1 MLIKRFTYLLMGLLC
16 LSLSAL
22 AQKKEFKFGKIAPE
36 EFKTVAFGQDSS
48 ASAVKLFDV
57 GDCYFEY
64 NDNNGFVYVF
74 ERHVR
79 YKVINKNSYDLADFK
94 ISLYKGNSNYKE
106 DLLRMDAATY
116 NMEDGKMVITKLGR
130 DSKFTEEFNKNYQI
144 KKYTL
149 GNVKEGSIIEY
160 KYAIRSNYTFNLRG
174 WSFQSD
180 IPTLYSEYNVK
191 IPEYLVYKP
200 SYNGYY
206 KVNQTKNEMVNA
218 HYVSGITSTAKYMQY
233 IMEKVPAIKKEPFIT
248 TMDDYITAV
257 EFELM
262 GTRYPN
268 DIFRDYTGTWP
279 KIIKGL
285 ADDENFGLFIKKNSA
300 AKQLLP
306 NIIKAEKDSLK
317 IVGLIF
323 DYVKNNIKWNDSYR
337 MYSGET
343 NPKSI
348 LDKKSGSSADINL
361 VLISLLKEA
370 KINVSPLLISTRE
383 NGQHPGHPQIT
394 KFNNV
399 LAHVNVGGKDI
410 ILDATDNDHF
420 LGMVS
425 YENLNHQGFSV
436 DLQSETGRWIATE
449 PIFGD
454 EKTYNYTLVLNNEN
468 KLKGTMLQYYR
479 GYGALSLRNRYRANP
494 SESEFIKGLKKDK
507 QGLEIDTYK
516 INNLND
522 LNEILS
528 EEINV
533 TIEDNVEEIGGNLYV
548 NPLLYERTKSN
559 FFKLENRLFPVDFAY
574 PMKES
579 IRSTITFP
587 DNYEIEK
594 LPKGGVYKLPDN
606 KGSFSISYV
615 TQDKTIL
622 VRSVIEI
629 NKALFAP
636 EEYFDI
642 KELFKVIVERQAE
655 QIVFKKKS

>member
-1 MLIKRFTYLLMGLLC
+1 MLIKRFTYLLGIFC
-16 LSLSAL
+16 LSFSAF

-36 EFKTVAFGQDSS
+36 EFSAVPFGQDSA

-57 GDCYFEY
+57 GNCYFEF

-94 ISLYKGNSNYKE
+94 ISLYKGNVKYKE
-106 DLLRMDAATY
+106 DLLRMEAATY
-116 NMEDGKMVITKLGR
+116 NMEGDKMVTSKLGK

-174 WSFQSD
+174 WAFQSE

-191 IPEYLVYKP
+191 IPEYLIYKP
-200 SYNGYY
+200 SYNGYF
-206 KVNQTKNEMVNA
+206 KINQSKDEMINA
-218 HYVSGITSTAKYMQY
+218 HYVPGVTSTARYLQY
-233 IMEKVPAIKKEPFIT
+233 VMEKVPAIKKEPFIT

-262 GTRYPN
+262 ATSYPN
-268 DIFRDYTGTWP
+268 DIYRDYTGTWP

-285 ADDENFGLFIKKNSA
+285 VDDENFGLFVKKNSA

-306 NIIKAEKDSLK
+306 TIIKAEKDSLK
-317 IVGLIF
+317 IVELIF
-323 DYVKNNIKWNDSYR
+323 NYVKNNIKWNDNYR
-337 MYSGET
+337 MYSAET

-370 KINVSPLLISTRE
+370 KINVNPLLISTRE

-399 LAHVNVGGKDI
+399 LAHVTLGGKDI
-410 ILDATDNDHF
+410 ILDATDNDHI

-425 YENLNHQGFSV
+425 YQNLNHQGFSV
-436 DLQSETGRWIATE
+436 DLQAQTGRWIATE
-449 PIFGD
+449 PNFGD
-454 EKTYNYTLVLNNEN
+454 EKTYNYNLVLNNEN

-479 GYGALSLRNRYRANP
+479 GYGALSLRNRYRAKP
-494 SESEFIKGLKKDK
+494 SESEFIKSLKKDR
-507 QGLEIDTYK
+507 QGLEIDNYK
-516 INNLND
+516 VNNLND

-548 NPLLYERTKSN
+548 NPLLYERTKDN
-559 FFKLENRLFPVDFAY
+559 FFKLENRLFPVDFAF

-629 NKALFAP
+629 NKALFSP

>member
-1 MLIKRFTYLLMGLLC
+1 MGLFC
-16 LSLSAL
+16 LSLSAQ
-22 AQKKEFKFGKIAPE
+22 AQKKEFKFGKITAEDFSAKP
-36 EFKTVAFGQDSS
+36 FGQDSA
-48 ASAVKLFDV
+48 ASGVKIFDV

-79 YKVINKNSYDLADFK
+79 YKVINKNSYDLADFE
-94 ISLYKGNSNYKE
+94 ISLYKGNVNYKE
-106 DLLRMDAATY
+106 DLLRMEAATY
-116 NMEDGKMVITKLGR
+116 NMEGDKMVTTKLGK
-130 DSKFTEEFNKNYQI
+130 DSKFTEEFDKNYQI

-191 IPEYLVYKP
+191 IPEYLIYKP
-200 SYNGYY
+200 SFMGYY
-206 KVNQTKNEMVNA
+206 RINQTKDEMINA
-218 HYVSGITSTAKYMQY
+218 HYVSGVTSTAKYSQY
-233 IMEKVPAIKKEPFIT
+233 VMEKVPAIKKEPFIT
-248 TMDDYITAV
+248 TMDDYITSI

-268 DIFRDYTGTWP
+268 DIYRDYTGTWP

-285 ADDENFGLFIKKNSA
+285 AEHENFGLFVKKNSA

-306 NIIKAEKDSLK
+306 TVIKSEKDSLK
-317 IVGLIF
+317 IVELIF
-323 DYVKNNIKWNDSYR
+323 NHVKNNIKWNENYR
-337 MYSGET
+337 MYSSET
-343 NPKSI
+343 NPKNI

-370 KINVSPLLISTRE
+370 KIDVHPLLISTRE

-399 LAHVNVGGKDI
+399 LAHVTIGGKDM
-410 ILDATDNDHF
+410 ILDATNKDHF

-425 YENLNHQGFSV
+425 YQNLNHQGFSV
-436 DLQSETGRWIATE
+436 DLQTQTGRWIATE
-449 PIFGD
+449 PNFGD
-454 EKTYNYTLVLNNEN
+454 EKTYNYALVLDDEK
-468 KLKGTMLQYYR
+468 KLKGTMLQYYK
-479 GYGALSLRNRYRANP
+479 GYGALSFRNRYRAKA
-494 SESEFIKGLKKDK
+494 SESEFLKSLKTDK
-507 QGLEIDTYK
+507 QGLEIDNYK
-516 INNLND
+516 INNLDN
-522 LNEILS
+522 LNEMLS
-528 EEINV
+528 EEIKV

-548 NPLLYERTKSN
+548 NPLLYERTKDN
-559 FFKLENRLFPVDFAY
+559 FFKLENRQFPVDFAF
-574 PMKES
+574 PTKES

-587 DNYEIEK
+587 DSYEIEK

-606 KGSFSISYV
+606 KGSFTISYV
-615 TQDKTIL
+615 TQDKTVL

-629 NKALFAP
+629 NKALFSP